1 MKLKIAREYLNDNV
15 YELLFDIDK
24 EFMDTY
30 GKETGERITQEG
42 FNKYINEKMKE
53 ILDGEEWQLKDWDS

>member
-30 GKETGERITQEG
+30 EKETGERITQEG